1 MSPENPVH
9 ASAPALLKQELGSW
23 RGQFPFLCGCCNDN
37 PVAGRTS
44 LLVPHPVHLSVLLST
59 VVSSIC
65 TTWTKGN
72 CLVRGGMREARGS
85 RTRDTEEA
93 ADAISPSRNKSDP
106 KSASHPQDY
115 TVENLI
121 RTGMAGLILVV
132 LGVLLFQPWHSQTRT
147 QDAARGF
154 VLDLTAWNGRQVD
167 CTEVSPAQIQGHWRL
182 CGTQQP

>member
-65 TTWTKGN
+65 TTWTK
-72 CLVRGGMREARGS
+72 
-85 RTRDTEEA
+85 EA

>member
-1 MSPENPVH
+1 MTEQH
-9 ASAPALLKQELGSW
+9 
-23 RGQFPFLCGCCNDN
+23 
-37 PVAGRTS
+37 AGRYRCYYMSHTGFS
-44 LLVPHPVHLSVLLST
+44 TLSDPLELVVT
-59 VVSSIC
+59 
-65 TTWTKGN
+65 GN